1 MKTKIHL
8 RPLQKAQEKT
18 SIAEVLERAKETCEY
33 CRPLTPITCV
43 TTCNIWKLKNELRK
57 LHEKTENPNFMTKM
71 LNALKNRRRL
81 RILEILSNGRYS
93 IVRLQQKL
101 KKIGYHHSR
110 RTIAEE
116 YVNPLIEVG
125 LVKKNNNKYH
135 TTLLGCKLNES
146 IKDFSA
152 IGELLPPHSEC
163 YEEKAIKAL
172 SESPKTYEELKFLI
186 PTESLSR
193 VLKRLQETKLI
204 TKDHENSYI
213 FYFKTKRNPQQ
224 ERLSPTE
231 KRVYEDIPEEGIT
244 AKKLADKTNV
254 SLRRT
259 YKYLR
264 KLRGKKLAFKRKRP
278 KAYALT
284 REGRQIAKL
293 LEKMHLLL
301 IKLEQTSAE
310 FTTQHLEPE
319 IQQIPVPGIAENRRE
334 KPPQILIRSSV

>member
-18 SIAEVLERAKETCEY
+18 SITEVLERAKETCEY

-43 TTCNIWKLKNELRK
+43 ATCNIWKLKNELRK
-57 LHEKTENPNFMTKM
+57 LYEKTENPNFMTKM
-71 LNALKNRRRL
+71 LDALKNRRRL
-81 RILEILSNGRYS
+81 QILEILSNGRYS

-101 KKIGYHHSR
+101 KKIGYYHSR

-116 YVNPLIEVG
+116 YINPLIEVG
-125 LVKKNNNKYH
+125 LVEKNNNKYH
-135 TTLLGCKLNES
+135 TTLFGCKLNEL
-146 IKDFSA
+146 IKDFQD
-152 IGELLPPHSEC
+152 IGELLPPRSEC

-172 SESPKTYEELKFLI
+172 SESPETYEELKFLI

-193 VLKRLQETKLI
+193 VLKRLQEANLI

-213 FYFKTKRNPQQ
+213 FYFRTKRNPQQ

-231 KRVYEDIPEEGIT
+231 KRVYEDIPEEGIA
-244 AKKLADKTNV
+244 AKKLADKTNI

-264 KLRGKKLAFKRKRP
+264 KLRGKKLAFKRKRA
-278 KAYALT
+278 KTYALT
-284 REGRQIAKL
+284 KEGTQVGEL
-293 LEKMHLLL
+293 FEKMHVLL
-301 IKLEQTSAE
+301 IEFALASAE
-310 FTTQHLEPE
+310 FTAKPLEV
-319 IQQIPVPGIAENRRE
+319 IQQIPVPDTF
-334 KPPQILIRSSV
+334 

>member
-43 TTCNIWKLKNELRK
+43 ATCNIWKLKNELRK
-57 LHEKTENPNFMTKM
+57 LYEKTENPNFMTKM

-81 RILEILSNGRYS
+81 QILEILSNGRCS
-93 IVRLQQKL
+93 MVRLQQRL
-101 KKIGYHHSR
+101 KKLGYYHSR

-125 LVKKNNNKYH
+125 LVEKNNNKYH
-135 TTLLGCKLNES
+135 TTLFGCKYNEL
-146 IKDFSA
+146 IKDFQD
-152 IGELLPPHSEC
+152 IGDLMPPHSEC

-172 SESPKTYEELKFLI
+172 SESPKTYEELKFVI
-186 PTESLSR
+186 PAASLSR
-193 VLKRLQETKLI
+193 VLKRLKEANLI
-204 TKDHENSYI
+204 TKNNENSYI
-213 FYFKTKRNPQQ
+213 FYFKTKRKHKQ
-224 ERLSPTE
+224 EKLSPTE
-231 KRVYEDIPEEGIT
+231 KRVYEDIPQGGIT
-244 AKKLADKTNV
+244 AKKLANKTNI

-278 KAYALT
+278 KAYVLT
-284 REGRQIAKL
+284 REGRQIAKF
-293 LEKMHLLL
+293 LEKMHVLL
-301 IKLEQTSAE
+301 IEFAQAWAE
-310 FTTQHLEPE
+310 FTTQALEV
-319 IQQIPVPGIAENRRE
+319 IQQIPVLDTRKNGR
-334 KPPQILIRSSV
+334 KKSLQILVKSNA